1 MSPLNTDV
9 VYIRLSSKL
18 SVLAYRTEAGLQL
31 SDTLNV
37 CWIANGMMHQLSQS
51 LHPRVPQVKH
61 LPHCR
66 LICWHLSWKP
76 PGQQL
81 PLRSRQLQP
90 RGRWQQATSKH
101 LMAPSLKLRHL
112 QFWSKQPALVV
123 HVVDSGKE
131 DQRHKHLI
139 AKLQGT

>member
-1 MSPLNTDV
+1 MLHT
-9 VYIRLSSKL
+9 LSGLQASCGIYTAHPHTLHADTRHLVPPTFVGHKGHDDNL
-18 SVLAYRTEAGLQL
+18 KAGLASRHQADL
-31 SDTLNV
+31 LASELETA
-37 CWIANGMMHQLSQS
+37 WAAIALEVQAVAAQG
-51 LHPRVPQVKH
+51 
-61 LPHCR
+61 
-66 LICWHLSWKP
+66 
-76 PGQQL
+76 
-81 PLRSRQLQP
+81 
-90 RGRWQQATSKH
+90 QATSKH